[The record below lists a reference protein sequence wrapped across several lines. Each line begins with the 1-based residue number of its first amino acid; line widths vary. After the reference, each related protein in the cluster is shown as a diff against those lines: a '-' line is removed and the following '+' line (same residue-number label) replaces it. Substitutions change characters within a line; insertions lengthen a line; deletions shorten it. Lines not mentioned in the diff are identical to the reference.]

1 MTEHEW
7 MAEFEKC
14 TLPNGSFHH
23 ADHVKMAFLY
33 LQEYPPLEAL
43 SRFSS
48 ALKRFA
54 VAQGKPD
61 LYNETITWGFVLLIR
76 ERMARA
82 SSPQLWAEF
91 SVSNADLLLW
101 DNNVLKKYY
110 FSETLS
116 SELAKRVFLFPD
128 RV

>member
-33 LQEYPPLEAL
+33 LQKYPPLEAL
-43 SRFSS
+43 NRFSS
-48 ALKRFA
+48 ALRRFA
-54 VAQGKPD
+54 AAQGKPD

-82 SSPQLWAEF
+82 SSPQSWAEF

-110 FSETLS
+110 FPETLS

>member
-33 LQEYPPLEAL
+33 LQKYPPLETL

-54 VAQGKPD
+54 AAQGKPD
-61 LYNETITWGFVLLIR
+61 LYNETITWGFILLIR

-82 SSPQLWAEF
+82 SSPQSWAEF
-91 SVSNADLLLW
+91 SASNADLLRW

-110 FSETLS
+110 FPETLS

>member
-14 TLPNGSFHH
+14 TLSGGSFHH
-23 ADHVKMAFLY
+23 ADHVRMAFLY
-33 LQEYPPLEAL
+33 LQEYPPLEAV

-54 VAQGKPD
+54 AAQGKPD
-61 LYNETITWGFVLLIR
+61 LYNETITWGFLLLIR
-76 ERMARA
+76 ERLARA
-82 SSPQLWAEF
+82 SFPQSWAEF
-91 SVSNADLLLW
+91 SVSNADLLQW
-101 DNNVLKKYY
+101 ENNVLTKYY
-110 FSETLS
+110 FPETLS

>member
-33 LQEYPPLEAL
+33 LQKYPPLEAL

-54 VAQGKPD
+54 AAQGKPD
-61 LYNETITWGFVLLIR
+61 LYNETISWGFVLLIR

-82 SSPQLWAEF
+82 SSPQSWAEF

-110 FSETLS
+110 FPETLS

>member
-1 MTEHEW
+1 MTEQEW
-7 MAEFEKC
+7 MAAFEKC
-14 TLPNGSFHH
+14 KLPGGSFHH

-54 VAQGKPD
+54 AAQGKPD
-61 LYNETITWGFVLLIR
+61 LYNETITWGFLLLIR
-76 ERMARA
+76 ERLARA
-82 SSPQLWAEF
+82 SSPPSWAEF

-101 DNNVLKKYY
+101 ENNVLKKYY
-110 FSETLS
+110 FPETLS

-128 RV
+128 RL

>member
-33 LQEYPPLEAL
+33 LQKYPPLEAL

-54 VAQGKPD
+54 AAQGKPD
-61 LYNETITWGFVLLIR
+61 LYNETITWGFILLIR

-82 SSPQLWAEF
+82 SSPQSWAEF

-110 FSETLS
+110 FPETLS

>member
-7 MAEFEKC
+7 MAEFENC

-23 ADHVKMAFLY
+23 SDHVKMAFLY
-33 LQEYPPLEAL
+33 LQKYPPLEAL

-54 VAQGKPD
+54 AAQGKPN
-61 LYNETITWGFVLLIR
+61 LYNETITWGFFLLIR
-76 ERMARA
+76 ERIVRA
-82 SSPQLWAEF
+82 SSPQSWAEF
-91 SVSNADLLLW
+91 SISNADLLCW
-101 DNNVLKKYY
+101 DNNILKKYY
-110 FSETLS
+110 FLETLS
-116 SELAKRVFLFPD
+116 SDLAKRVFLFPD

>member
-54 VAQGKPD
+54 AAQGKPE
-61 LYNETITWGFVLLIR
+61 LYNETITWGFILLIR

-82 SSPQLWAEF
+82 SSTQSWAEF
-91 SVSNADLLLW
+91 SVSNADLLHW
-101 DNNVLKKYY
+101 QNNVLKKYY
-110 FSETLS
+110 FPETLS

>member
-43 SRFSS
+43 GRFSS
-48 ALKRFA
+48 ALERFA
-54 VAQGKPD
+54 AAHGKPN

-82 SSPQLWAEF
+82 SSTQSWAEF

-101 DNNVLKKYY
+101 ENNILKKYY
-110 FSETLS
+110 FAETLS

>member
-23 ADHVKMAFLY
+23 ADHVRMAFLY
-33 LQEYPPLEAL
+33 LQKYPPLEAL

-48 ALKRFA
+48 ALKRFTA
-54 VAQGKPD
+54 AQGKPD

-82 SSPQLWAEF
+82 SSPPSWAEF
-91 SVSNADLLLW
+91 SASNADLLLW

-110 FSETLS
+110 FPETLS

>member
-7 MAEFEKC
+7 MVEFEKC

-33 LQEYPPLEAL
+33 LQDYPPLEAL

-48 ALKRFA
+48 ALMRFA
-54 VAQGKPD
+54 AAQGKPN

-82 SSPQLWAEF
+82 GSPQSWAEF

-101 DNNVLKKYY
+101 DNNILKKYY

>member
-33 LQEYPPLEAL
+33 LQKYPPLEAL

-48 ALKRFA
+48 ALMRFA
-54 VAQGKPD
+54 AAQGKPN

-82 SSPQLWAEF
+82 SSPQSWAEF

-110 FSETLS
+110 FPETLS

>member
-23 ADHVKMAFLY
+23 VDHVKMAFLY
-33 LQEYPPLEAL
+33 LQKYPPLEAL

-48 ALKRFA
+48 ALMRFA
-54 VAQGKPD
+54 AAQGKPD
-61 LYNETITWGFVLLIR
+61 LYHETITWGFVLLIR

-82 SSPQLWAEF
+82 SSRQSWAEF
-91 SVSNADLLLW
+91 LVGNADLLLW
-101 DNNVLKKYY
+101 ENNVLKKYY
-110 FSETLS
+110 FPETLS

>member
-48 ALKRFA
+48 ALMRFA
-54 VAQGKPD
+54 AAQGKPD

-82 SSPQLWAEF
+82 SSPQSWAEF